1 MKAIFKLLFGGF
13 MWKLAGAVA
22 IGLLIWFAGPL
33 LAFADWHPL
42 ESENARLATIAVV
55 LVLWL
60 GKRLLTLA
68 RQKLFNS
75 GWQVQGS
82 SPEGLR
88 MRVKAETDILGG
100 IISSQGIK
108 PE

>member
-1 MKAIFKLLFGGF
+1 M
-13 MWKLAGAVA
+13 
-22 IGLLIWFAGPL
+22 
-33 LAFADWHPL
+33 
-42 ESENARLATIAVV
+42 